1 MNKIIFFGPPGAGK
15 GTQAKIISK
24 FLNVSHLST
33 GDILRKKL
41 LDNDDLAKRLQSIM
55 SSGNLVSDEILNS
68 IVSSRLKNETET
80 GFILD
85 GYPRTI
91 SQLEFL
97 NNFLLESSAS
107 LNHIFDIQLN
117 FETLKNRIIKRSS
130 EEGREDDNINVI
142 ETRYNEYL
150 NSTQKVSNF
159 YKENF
164 TSIYY
169 EIDGSQQIEEITKKI
184 KDILKK
190 SWKTA
195 KFSYIFPWL
204 IIWLSCIHPHS
215 FFLDLIMARISGVN
229 IPTNKKVN
237 IALTYIFGIGKKI
250 ALDICNNASIDISKR
265 VSELNDDEVNKIRDL
280 IDKDYSVEGDLRRK
294 ISLDIKR
301 LNDLGCY
308 RGLRHRKKLPVR
320 GQRTHTN
327 ARTRKGKAV
336 AIAGKKKVTK
346 G

>member
-1 MNKIIFFGPPGAGK
+1 MKNIIFFGPPGAGK
-15 GTQAKIISK
+15 GTQAKIVSEY
-24 FLNVSHLST
+24 LNISHLST

-41 LDNDDLAKRLQSIM
+41 EDKDNLAKDLKKIM

-68 IVSSRLKNETET
+68 IVSSILKNEDKK

-85 GYPRTI
+85 GYPRTLMQ
-91 SQLEFL
+91 SEFL
-97 NNFLLESSAS
+97 DKFLIETS
-107 LNHIFDIQLN
+107 NPINYIFNIQID
-117 FETLKNRIIKRSS
+117 FKTLKNRILKRSS
-130 EEGREDDNINVI
+130 EETREDDKVDVI
-142 ETRYNEYL
+142 GTRYTEYL
-150 NSTQKVSNF
+150 NSTQKVSSF
-159 YKENF
+159 YKDKYH
-164 TSIYY
+164 SIFYD
-169 EIDGSQQIEEITKKI
+169 IDGTMQINEITKEIMK
-184 KDILKK
+184 ILKK

-195 KFSYIFPWL
+195 KILDIFPWL
-204 IIWLSCIHPHS
+204 IIQFSCIDPHS

-229 IPTNKKVN
+229 IPTNKKIN
-237 IALTYIFGIGKKI
+237 IALTYIYGIGNKI
-250 ALDICNNASIDISKR
+250 AIDICNNASIDIKKR
-265 VSELNDDEVNKIRDL
+265 VHELNDEEINKIRDL
-280 IDKDYSVEGDLRRK
+280 IDNDYSVEGDLRRK